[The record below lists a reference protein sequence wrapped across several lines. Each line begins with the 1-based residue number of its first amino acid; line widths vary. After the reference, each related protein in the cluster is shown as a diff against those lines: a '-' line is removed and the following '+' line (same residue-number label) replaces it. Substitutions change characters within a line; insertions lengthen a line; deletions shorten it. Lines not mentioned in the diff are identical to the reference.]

1 MRRGKDVTRG
11 DLSLNVDLTLLE
23 HEVLAHDALPDVCD
37 IVDDSLEVGGG
48 VV

>member
-1 MRRGKDVTRG
+1 MNGRPPVWH
-11 DLSLNVDLTLLE
+11 LSLDLDLPLLE

-37 IVDDSLEVGGG
+37 IVDDGLEVGGG